1 MSDRPRRVMRQTLR
15 KEKQAFLSPPVGA
28 AWIWLTRDMLESP
41 AYRAL
46 SRAGHQLLARLMVE
60 HCNHAGKENG
70 RLAVSWDAFQA
81 ASLHR
86 STIAQTLDE
95 VTRLGFVRVVDEG
108 HKAYGSAL
116 GRRATYRLTFAGVV
130 GDDSGLP
137 TNDWEAISKAD
148 ARSIMEAVR
157 EAERR
162 RKAKRRTGCSPD
174 IERGTEY
181 RTGPKVRNS
190 VLGESI
196 S

>member
-1 MSDRPRRVMRQTLR
+1 MRQTLR

-60 HCNHAGKENG
+60 HCDHAGKENG

-81 ASLHR
+81 AGLHR
-86 STIAQTLDE
+86 STMAQTLDE

-108 HKAYGSAL
+108 HRGYGTAI

-130 GDDSGLP
+130 GDDSGPP
-137 TNDWEAISKAD
+137 TNDWKAISQAD

-157 EAERR
+157 QAERK
-162 RKAKRRTGCSPD
+162 RKARRRMGCSPD

-196 S
+196 P

>member
-1 MSDRPRRVMRQTLR
+1 MRQTLKR
-15 KEKQAFLSPPVGA
+15 EKQSFLSPPVGE
-28 AWIWLTRDMLESP
+28 AWIWLTRDMLESC

-60 HCNHAGKENG
+60 HCNHGGKENG

-81 ASLHR
+81 AGVHR

-108 HKAYGSAL
+108 HRGYGTAL

-137 TNDWEAISKAD
+137 TNDWAAISQVD
-148 ARSIMEAVR
+148 VRSIMEAVR
-157 EAERR
+157 DSERK
-162 RKAKRRTGCSPD
+162 RKAKRRTGCSQD
-174 IERGTEY
+174 IERGTES
-181 RTGPKVRNS
+181 RTGPKVRKS
-190 VLGESI
+190 ALDESM